1 MIVDFPCSSLTVNAP
16 PNGTLGG
23 RKHGGTFELSFFG
36 SPENLNPVPS
46 RFSPAGP
53 HDRGAGKV
61 LLPAG
66 TGNETAAREPPE
78 PELQA
83 DRGGVPAGRRR
94 SGMVQL
100 RTSHRIQDSHQDS
113 QTQTGGFQ
121 RRVSSQRLGLPAGH
135 RLGRRLTVASATRPE
150 NREAVQR
157 NRQHLPDRQQ
167 DRPRGRCC
175 RVGCVHAFVHLSNSA
190 SVQHGRPRT
199 SEPSL
204 QQWIGDSASIPC
216 TPEVP
221 AARTSRKSP
230 RTSTE
235 VLLKLAQQ
243 FDQNLFHQE
252 EGLLS
257 DQNPFHQEEGLP
269 PDQNPDYSDHEDS
282 TPAWNAVTDCDQQLE
297 NDLDFLFDGPTQSS
311 SLSPVLVLPTEP
323 PELQPAAPTTA
334 AVSTATS
341 RTSSARE
348 PFEDDWD
355 NDDILNDTLV
365 LEMTQNPL
373 KFLTP
378 QLCSTQNPLN
388 QGNAAGPGPR
398 AGKENTRPRTS
409 FRLDRIAGSSE
420 RRSKKFWSS
429 EPSGSVACQQRS
441 PETRSVF
448 TWQKCRPITTIP
460 ELQGPGPIVQK
471 NPDLLSSQSNP
482 TDVDFLDEDLD
493 SLFSSEPVWDDPA
506 DDDLLCGVCDEL
518 ENQIQNQQRAVLQL
532 TRSAFDNQIQ
542 TSGAALTRTAPA
554 LTGRG
559 SVSPWQ
565 HENSRGAVSMTTGTS
580 GGKCSAAEIE
590 LKKQQAVERR
600 RRRLQA
606 AQNLQTQT

>member
-1 MIVDFPCSSLTVNAP
+1 M
-16 PNGTLGG
+16 
-23 RKHGGTFELSFFG
+23 
-36 SPENLNPVPS
+36 
-46 RFSPAGP
+46 
-53 HDRGAGKV
+53 
-61 LLPAG
+61 
-66 TGNETAAREPPE
+66 
-78 PELQA
+78 
-83 DRGGVPAGRRR
+83 
-94 SGMVQL
+94 
-100 RTSHRIQDSHQDS
+100 
-113 QTQTGGFQ
+113 
-121 RRVSSQRLGLPAGH
+121 
-135 RLGRRLTVASATRPE
+135 
-150 NREAVQR
+150 
-157 NRQHLPDRQQ
+157 
-167 DRPRGRCC
+167 
-175 RVGCVHAFVHLSNSA
+175 
-190 SVQHGRPRT
+190 
-199 SEPSL
+199 
-204 QQWIGDSASIPC
+204 
-216 TPEVP
+216 
-221 AARTSRKSP
+221 
-230 RTSTE
+230 
-235 VLLKLAQQ
+235 
-243 FDQNLFHQE
+243 FHQE

-542 TSGAALTRTAPA
+542 TPGAALTRTAPA

-580 GGKCSAAEIE
+580 KNTHYTLVLILIGD
-590 LKKQQAVERR
+590 
-600 RRRLQA
+600 LQ
-606 AQNLQTQT
+606 QNLWVLLFCGSSWFSDDVTSFCRWREMLGGRDRAEEAAGRGAAPPEAAGCTEPPDPDLNRTLAEPWRMTQEIQQRSGSTGSGSFRPSEEFRCFQAPP

>member
-1 MIVDFPCSSLTVNAP
+1 MTEERERFCS
-16 PNGTLGG
+16 
-23 RKHGGTFELSFFG
+23 
-36 SPENLNPVPS
+36 
-46 RFSPAGP
+46 
-53 HDRGAGKV
+53 
-61 LLPAG
+61 
-66 TGNETAAREPPE
+66 PPE
-78 PELQA
+78 PGTKPPRGNRLSRSCRQTAAESPRAGGGAGWSSSELLTEFKTPT
-83 DRGGVPAGRRR
+83 RIPRPRPAASSAESPHSDSDFQQDIVWDGASPSPRRPGRRTGKQ
-94 SGMVQL
+94 SNGTVSISQIV
-100 RTSHRIQDSHQDS
+100 SRI
-113 QTQTGGFQ
+113 
-121 RRVSSQRLGLPAGH
+121 A
-135 RLGRRLTVASATRPE
+135 PE
-150 NREAVQR
+150 
-157 NRQHLPDRQQ
+157 
-167 DRPRGRCC
+167 
-175 RVGCVHAFVHLSNSA
+175 
-190 SVQHGRPRT
+190 HGRPRT

-243 FDQNLFHQE
+243 FDQNL
-252 EGLLS
+252 
-257 DQNPFHQEEGLP
+257 FHQEEGLP